1 MRREQR
7 EAGQCV
13 WVGLTSQVDSA
24 RLRSDV
30 SPGARRQTVG
40 AAGGRRARQRP
51 GCHERHCDC
60 DCTFGGVSGVFEVA
74 SCSEYGVSDSWV
86 VYLLCVSRSRYVANQ
101 VNRNT

>member
-30 SPGARRQTVG
+30 SPGARRQTGG

-51 GCHERHCDC
+51 GCHAFMRDTASI
-60 DCTFGGVSGVFEVA
+60 DNVSGVFEVD
-74 SCSEYGVSDSWV
+74 SCSEYGVSGSWV
-86 VYLLCVSRSRYVANQ
+86 VYLLCVSRSRYGANQ